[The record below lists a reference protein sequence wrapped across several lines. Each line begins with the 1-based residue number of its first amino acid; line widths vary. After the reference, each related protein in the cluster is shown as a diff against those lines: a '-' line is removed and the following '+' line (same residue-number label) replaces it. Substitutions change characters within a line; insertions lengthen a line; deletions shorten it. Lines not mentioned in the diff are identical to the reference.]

1 VSVSG
6 LRLKGTILSKSANA
20 ADFAQP
26 AVATSPLPMPYAN
39 LGELATRS
47 RLLSLPTL

>member
-1 VSVSG
+1 VLAYKLIHVVVK
-6 LRLKGTILSKSANA
+6 RVVYA

-26 AVATSPLPMPYAN
+26 AVPTSPFPMPYAN

-47 RLLSLPTL
+47 RLLSLPAL